1 MSKQILYI
9 LKKINIKH
17 ILVLLIKVALL
28 TIMLCWFTYDF
39 VIVLPNID
47 FGVLLYILVML
58 VCLASLIGGIF
69 FNNKK
74 RYYIMFACAMF
85 IYILMYN
92 FLMPIIDSHG
102 SDRCLDNG
110 GVWDFEQHICRTDC
124 WMWDDKLGCL
134 KE

>member
-1 MSKQILYI
+1 MSKQILYL
-9 LKKINIKH
+9 LKKINIKY
-17 ILVLLIKVALL
+17 ILVFLIKVVLF

-39 VIVLPNID
+39 VIVLPNMD
-47 FGVLLYILVML
+47 LGVFLYILVML
-58 VCLASLIGGIF
+58 VCLVSFIGVIF
-69 FNNKK
+69 FKNKK
-74 RYYIMFACAMF
+74 RYYLMFACVML

-92 FLMPIIDSHG
+92 FLISIVDAHG
-102 SDRCLDNG
+102 SDRCLDND